1 MALPGRKSLRQFQ
14 CNDTLWVTFRR
25 MAEDQEKEV
34 DDMIADAMEAYA
46 QLSGYQTGINAL
58 ESESQLTPPPSSAH
72 HRQRPAGAPRRR
84 RRSPRRRRFLRR
96 RARGSPSECRSR
108 VACRCS
114 TRRRRRRRIR
124 TVRRR

>member
-34 DDMIADAMEAYA
+34 DDMICDAMEAYA

-58 ESESQLTPPPSSAH
+58 AAESQPTPPPIS
-72 HRQRPAGAPRRR
+72 PPR
-84 RRSPRRRRFLRR
+84 
-96 RARGSPSECRSR
+96 A
-108 VACRCS
+108 AAAAA
-114 TRRRRRRRIR
+114 
-124 TVRRR
+124 

>member
-58 ESESQLTPPPSSAH
+58 AS
-72 HRQRPAGAPRRR
+72 
-84 RRSPRRRRFLRR
+84 
-96 RARGSPSECRSR
+96 
-108 VACRCS
+108 
-114 TRRRRRRRIR
+114 
-124 TVRRR
+124 